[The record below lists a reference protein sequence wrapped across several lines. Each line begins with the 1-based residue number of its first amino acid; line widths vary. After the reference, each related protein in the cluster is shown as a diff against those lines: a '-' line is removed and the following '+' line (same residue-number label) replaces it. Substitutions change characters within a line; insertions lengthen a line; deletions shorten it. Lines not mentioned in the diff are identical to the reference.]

1 MADRY
6 IRLGVNIDHIAT
18 IRQARRTFEPEPVQG
33 ALIAQMAGADS
44 IVVHLREDR
53 RHIQDRDIEIISKV
67 ININLNMEMAGTD
80 EMVRIAL
87 NIKPHQSTIVPEKR
101 EEITTEGGLR
111 VTDAIKELKGKVA
124 TLKDAGIL
132 VSLFIDP
139 DTAEIDASK
148 EAGADIIELHTGSY
162 ANAPNHIIRAKE
174 LERLIKSSEYASS
187 IGLEVSAGHGLTYYN
202 VRDITNIEKIV
213 ELNIGHSIISRA
225 VFVGLERA
233 IRDMIAII
241 RGG

>member
-1 MADRY
+1 MTDRY

-18 IRQARRTFEPEPVQG
+18 IRQARRTFEPEPVYA
-33 ALIAQMAGADS
+33 ALTAQIAGADS

-53 RHIQDRDIEIISKV
+53 RHISDRDLELISKV
-67 ININLNMEMAGTD
+67 IKINLNMEMAITD
-80 EMVRIAL
+80 EIIRIAM
-87 NIKPHQSTIVPEKR
+87 NVKPHQSTIVPERR
-101 EEITTEGGLR
+101 EEITTEGGLK
-111 VTDAIKELKGKVA
+111 VAGNTKELKEKVA

-139 DTAEIDASK
+139 DTNEIDASK
-148 EAGADIIELHTGSY
+148 EVGADIIELHTGSY
-162 ANAPNHIIRAKE
+162 ANAPNSTIKAIE
-174 LERLIKSSEYASS
+174 LERLKKSAEYASS

-202 VRDITNIEKIV
+202 VRDIASIEKIT

-225 VFVGLERA
+225 VFVGLESA
-233 IRDMIAII
+233 VKDMIEII